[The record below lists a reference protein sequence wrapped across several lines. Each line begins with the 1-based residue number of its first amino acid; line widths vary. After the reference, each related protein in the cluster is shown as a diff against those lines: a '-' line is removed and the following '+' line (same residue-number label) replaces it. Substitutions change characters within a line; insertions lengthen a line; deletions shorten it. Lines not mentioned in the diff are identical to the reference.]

1 MWASAL
7 LCWVLTVSDGDS
19 LKVRC
24 QQAQG
29 TQTLALRV
37 AGIDAPELRQA
48 FGRKSRLALAELC
61 QRQRSARVEIK
72 EQDAYGRS
80 VARVHCRGVD
90 VAQAQVRAGMAW
102 VAPGFARGDRGLQ
115 ALERQARQSRA
126 GLWSQKRPTPPWVYR
141 HRRSR

>member
-29 TQTLALRV
+29 AHTLKLRV
-37 AGIDAPELRQA
+37 AEIDAPELRQA
-48 FGRKSRLALAELC
+48 FGRQSRLALATLC
-61 QRQRSARVEIK
+61 QRQRARVEIK
-72 EQDAYGRS
+72 EKDAYGRS
-80 VARVHCRGVD
+80 VARVHCQGVD

-102 VAPGFARGDRGLQ
+102 VAPGYARGDRGLQ
-115 ALERQARQSRA
+115 QLERQARQRRL

-141 HRRSR
+141 HRRPR

>member
-29 TQTLALRV
+29 AHTLTLRV
-37 AGIDAPELRQA
+37 AEIDAPELRQA
-48 FGRKSRLALAELC
+48 FGRNSRQALAALC
-61 QRQRSARVEIK
+61 QRQPARVEIRGT
-72 EQDAYGRS
+72 DAYGRS
-80 VARVHCRGVD
+80 VARVHCQGVD

-102 VAPGFARGDRGLQ
+102 VAPGYARGDRGLH
-115 ALERQARQSRA
+115 ALQREARQRRA

>member
-24 QQAQG
+24 EPAQG
-29 TQTLALRV
+29 PRTLTLRV
-37 AGIDAPELRQA
+37 AQIDAPELRQA
-48 FGRKSRLALAELC
+48 FGRQSRRALAALC
-61 QRQRSARVEIK
+61 QRQRARVEVL
-72 EQDAYGRS
+72 EQDVYGRS
-80 VARVHCRGVD
+80 VARVRCQGVD

-102 VAPGFARGDRGLQ
+102 VAPGYVRGDGGLQ
-115 ALERQARQSRA
+115 ALERQARQRRV
-126 GLWSQKRPTPPWVYR
+126 GLWAQPRPTPPWAYR

>member
-1 MWASAL
+1 MLASAL

-24 QQAQG
+24 QQAPG
-29 TQTLALRV
+29 TRTLALRV
-37 AGIDAPELRQA
+37 AEIDAPELRQA
-48 FGRKSRLALAELC
+48 YGRRSRQALATLC
-61 QRQRSARVEIK
+61 QRRNVRVEIK